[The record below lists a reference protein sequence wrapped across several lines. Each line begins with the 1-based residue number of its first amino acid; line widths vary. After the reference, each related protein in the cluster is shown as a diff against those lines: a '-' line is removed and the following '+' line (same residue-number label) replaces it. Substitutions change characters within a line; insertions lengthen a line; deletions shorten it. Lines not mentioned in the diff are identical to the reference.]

1 MHVKKSRNITQSAIT
16 TFISAINS
24 SLVMFC
30 FSVTR
35 MPFSSRIVLQR
46 GSTLSLISTVLMEIG
61 AILVF
66 SLRVAR
72 WWATGGCWV
81 IWEKRWMDGSGSCF
95 FFLFFFSFCRFWMV
109 VSDLRRPLSTWIRLQ
124 LSKHRKSNPNNAYW
138 KSWKWPAFKI
148 KVQKYSNWG

>member
-1 MHVKKSRNITQSAIT
+1 MHVKKSRNITHSAIT

-35 MPFSSRIVLQR
+35 MPFSSRIALQR

-95 FFLFFFSFCRFWMV
+95 FFLFFFLLPV
-109 VSDLRRPLSTWIRLQ
+109 LNGRLWFKTPPFYVDPPAA
-124 LSKHRKSNPNNAYW
+124 LKALKVKSEQCILEILEMACIQN
-138 KSWKWPAFKI
+138 KSAE
-148 KVQKYSNWG
+148 VL